1 MNTFLMIK
9 MILAKINLFQIA
21 AQENFNKWYIIFTT
35 NKISNHKTVLKKELQ
50 GEKYTI
56 MQNSM

>member
-9 MILAKINLFQIA
+9 MIHAKINLFQIA